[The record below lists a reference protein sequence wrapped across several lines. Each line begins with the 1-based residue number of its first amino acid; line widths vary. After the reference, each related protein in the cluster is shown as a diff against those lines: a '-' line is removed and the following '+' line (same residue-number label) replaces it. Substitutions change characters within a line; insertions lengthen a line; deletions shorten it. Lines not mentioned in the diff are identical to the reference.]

1 MTLQVS
7 KYDFAYSVALVRTL
21 ENLLLNDNELER
33 MILAE
38 NASDAF
44 RILNETDYADNKSG
58 VDNAADFQKVLDE
71 GIKDIKIILDK
82 ATPDKRVLHILWHNF
97 DFHNIKTLVKGKLSG
112 LPIEDVEHLLIDL
125 GAIPLPALKAY
136 IYEEQNVPFGLQE
149 RTETYIKRRIKK
161 VIELFEKVKTPLAI
175 DLYLDQKMMKM
186 IYNIAEDSQNEFL
199 IKYVQLLIDANNI
212 RLFFRM
218 KTQEKDLDL
227 YEMAFLWNGTIPYSK
242 FKEAFG
248 RNLGEFPEIM
258 KATQFATII
267 AEGLKAYEEEH
278 TFIYLEKHIEDK
290 LTDYI
295 KKAKLIPFGPE
306 PLIAYFLAK
315 KNNELVIR
323 MVLVNKLNQIN
334 PEAIKKRLRKLY
346 R

>member
-1 MTLQVS
+1 MTSQVS

-21 ENLLLNDNELER
+21 ETLLLNDNEQER
-33 MILAE
+33 MILSD
-38 NASDAF
+38 NAADTF
-44 RILNETDYADNKSG
+44 RILNETDYADNKIG
-58 VDNAADFQKVLDE
+58 ANNPAEFQKVLDE
-71 GIKDIKIILDK
+71 GIKDIKIILEK

-97 DFHNIKTLVKGKLSG
+97 DFHNIKTLVKAKLAG
-112 LPIEDVEHLLIDL
+112 LPISEVENLLIDL
-125 GAIPLPALKAY
+125 GAIPLPALKTY
-136 IYEEQNVPFGLQE
+136 IYENQNVSFGLQE
-149 RTETYIKRRIKK
+149 RTEIYIKRRIKK

-186 IYNIAEDSQNEFL
+186 IYNIAVDAKNEFL

-218 KTQEKDLDL
+218 KTQNKGLDL

-242 FKEAFG
+242 FKEAFD
-248 RNLGEFPEIM
+248 RNLAEFPEIM
-258 KATQFATII
+258 KATQFSTII
-267 AEGLKAYEEEH
+267 AEGLRAYEEEH

-290 LTDYI
+290 LTDFI
-295 KKAKLIPFGPE
+295 KTAKLIPFGPE

-315 KNNELVIR
+315 KNNALIIR
-323 MVLVNKLNQIN
+323 MIMINKLNQID
-334 PEAIKKRLRKLY
+334 PEEIKKRIRKLY